1 MALGKPGVAGR
12 THFAPPGLGAIS
24 GSPCYEHSAPTKLPQ
39 AGQGKGEL
47 TAVTATQGRDAAT
60 QEKIKRKIKI
70 TKRRLRPAFTPHL
83 HTGED
88 SVLGSSQ
95 I

>member
-24 GSPCYEHSAPTKLPQ
+24 GHPCYQHSAPTELPQ

-60 QEKIKRKIKI
+60 QEKIKR
-70 TKRRLRPAFTPHL
+70 LRSPFTPHL

-88 SVLGSSQ
+88 SVLSSSQ